1 MIMAMNSV
9 SIVQGVKREIMF
21 FKIGLNTL
29 KEQLNGLPDNEA
41 ILIAELEAQIS
52 LLESVISK
60 LEGVAYG

>member
-9 SIVQGVKREIMF
+9 SIVQGVKREIVF

-41 ILIAELEAQIS
+41 ILIAEIEAQITM
-52 LLESVISK
+52 LQSVINK
-60 LEGVAYG
+60 LENVVYG